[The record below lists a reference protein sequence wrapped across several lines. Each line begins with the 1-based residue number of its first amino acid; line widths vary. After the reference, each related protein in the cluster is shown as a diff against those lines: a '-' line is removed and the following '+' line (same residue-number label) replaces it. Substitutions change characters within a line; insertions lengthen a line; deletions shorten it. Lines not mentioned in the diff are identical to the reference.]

1 MKGSPDLSS
10 RSVPFCYPRMQNPDD
25 LGSKNGRQMVT
36 FCGLGGH
43 FEALLILLSNMGQTW
58 AAVVSMFQ
66 KTRDVWQ
73 LDLSIPSLLPGSVS
87 LTALG

>member
-10 RSVPFCYPRMQNPDD
+10 GSVPSCYPRMQNPDD

-36 FCGLGGH
+36 FGGLGGH
-43 FEALLILLSNMGQTW
+43 FEALLILLSNRQTW
-58 AAVVSMFQ
+58 VAVVSMFQ

-73 LDLSIPSLLPGSVS
+73 LDLSIPSLPPGPVS